1 MEILM
6 QRVTIL
12 LLIILILGPMPC
24 WGADVT
30 PDPRE
35 LLVLCY
41 HSVQPAPGPDD
52 AYTIS
57 QRRFAEQM
65 DYLRTHDYQPVAL
78 EDVIEARRGGK
89 KLPEKAVLLT
99 FDDGYRSYGD
109 FVVPLLELYGFPS
122 MLAVVGSWIEN
133 GPPAEL
139 PEPLLTWPQ
148 LKKLVQHPLV
158 ALASHSFDLHR
169 AAPYTPQGNV
179 GALVAVRVYDG
190 KLQRYETE
198 EEYRLKLQNDFR
210 QQEIVFQQRLGSKP
224 QAMVWPY
231 GHYNAISL
239 ETANAFGLGTSF
251 ALDEKGSFMA
261 DLAGQS
267 VLNRQMV
274 LNLPMDRFFYQLNG
288 SGRNRDP
295 IRAVQVDLDLVYSA
309 ASAREMD
316 DNLGKLIDR
325 LVQLKVNTVFLQAF
339 ADPEGTGNIR
349 QVYFNNRLLPVR
361 ADIFAHA
368 VHQIKYRGMKVFA
381 WMPSL
386 GFSFP
391 DEGFN
396 QTHGVRKR
404 EGEETVSGDR
414 RLSPFSGE
422 VRQRVA
428 ELYADLA
435 MGAQISGVLF
445 QDDAFL
451 RDDEDFQPFALDAF
465 SRHIGRKVA
474 REELA
479 PEAPMTDEWTR
490 FKTQALME
498 YLDGLKAAV
507 RRHRPGALFARNLYA
522 RLLFQPASEQ
532 WFAQNYA
539 RFLEDYDQVVVM
551 AYPFMEQ
558 TTRPEVW
565 LADLAAAAVR
575 LPQARDKTIFK
586 LQSYDWRRNQWVDEA
601 SLLRQMRSVLG
612 AGIRHL
618 AYYPDN
624 FWADRPAIKQ
634 IRLEMSTRASIGD
647 GQE

>member
-1 MEILM
+1 M
-6 QRVTIL
+6 QRVTL
-12 LLIILILGPMPC
+12 PLLIFLILGPMLC
-24 WGADVT
+24 WGAGAT
-30 PDPRE
+30 PGPRG

-41 HSVQPAPGPDD
+41 HSVQPTPRPDD

-65 DYLRTHDYQPVAL
+65 DYLRTHGYHPVAL
-78 EDVIEARRGGK
+78 EAVIEARRGGK

-109 FVVPLLELYGFPS
+109 YVVPLLELYGFPS

-133 GPPAEL
+133 GPPEGL

-148 LKKLVQHPLV
+148 LKKLAQHPRV
-158 ALASHSFDLHR
+158 ALASHSFDLHK
-169 AAPYTPQGNV
+169 ASPYTPQGNV
-179 GALVAVRVYDG
+179 GAVVAVRAYDG
-190 KLQRYETE
+190 KQQRYETE
-198 EEYRLKLQNDFR
+198 TEYRLKLQNDFGR
-210 QQEIVFQQRLGSKP
+210 QEIVFQQRLGCKP
-224 QAMVWPY
+224 KAMVWPY

-239 ETANAFGLGTSF
+239 ETANAFGLDTSF
-251 ALDEKGSFMA
+251 ALDEKGLVMA
-261 DLAGQS
+261 NLTDAA
-267 VLNRQMV
+267 VLNRWMV
-274 LNLPMDRFFYQLNG
+274 LNVPMDHFIDQLNA
-288 SGRNRDP
+288 SGRNQDP

-309 ASAREMD
+309 ASDRETD
-316 DNLGKLIDR
+316 DNLGKLIHR
-325 LVQLKVNTVFLQAF
+325 LVELKVNTVFLQAF

-349 QVYFNNRLLPVR
+349 QVYFNTRLLPVR

-368 VHQIKYRGMKVFA
+368 AHQIKYRGMKVFA

-386 GFSFP
+386 SFIYP
-391 DEGFN
+391 DESFN
-396 QTHGVRKR
+396 QTHAVRKR
-404 EGEETVSGDR
+404 EGDEALSGYR
-414 RLSPFSGE
+414 RLSPFSAE

-451 RDDEDFQPFALDAF
+451 RDDEDFQPAALEAFA
-465 SRHIGRKVA
+465 RHLGRKVA

-479 PEAPMTDEWTR
+479 PEAALADEWTR
-490 FKTQALME
+490 FKTQALLD

-522 RLLFQPASEQ
+522 RLLFQPTSEQ

-539 RFLEDYDQVVVM
+539 RFLEAYDYVVVM
-551 AYPFMEQ
+551 AYPFMEH
-558 TTRPEVW
+558 TARPEAW
-565 LADLAAAAVR
+565 LGDLAASAVR
-575 LPQARDKTIFK
+575 LPLARSKTIFK
-586 LQSYDWRRNQWVDEA
+586 LQSFDWRRNRWIDEA

-624 FWADRPAIKQ
+624 FWVGRPAVEQ
-634 IRLEMSTRASIGD
+634 IRLEMSTRTVID
-647 GQE
+647 GGRE